1 MKKAK
6 DVKIGDTIKTWW
18 GKMTVEDVRIRYMKN
33 KKRKI
38 QFIGINLG
46 VSGTIVGEVA
56 LESKFEDSKVIIISE
71 GGK

>member
-18 GKMTVEDVRIRYMKN
+18 GKMIVEDVRIRYMKN

-38 QFIGINLG
+38 QFKGINLG
-46 VSGTIVGEVA
+46 GSGTIVGEVA

>member
-46 VSGTIVGEVA
+46 GSGTIVGEVA